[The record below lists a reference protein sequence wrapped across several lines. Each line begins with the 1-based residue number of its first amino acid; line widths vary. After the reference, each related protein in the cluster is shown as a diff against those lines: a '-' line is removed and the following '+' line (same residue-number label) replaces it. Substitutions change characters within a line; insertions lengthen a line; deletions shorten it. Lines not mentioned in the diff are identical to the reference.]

1 MVNFKDSVLGFIL
14 LVLGFFL
21 VYRTVKNKKKDFKD
35 VYGNYISI
43 YVGEVG
49 LILVGM
55 YLFFKELIKLF

>member
-14 LVLGFFL
+14 LALGFFL
-21 VYRTVKNKKKDFKD
+21 VYRTIKNKKKDFKD

-55 YLFFKELIKLF
+55 YSFFKELIKLF

>member
-14 LVLGFFL
+14 LILGFFL
-21 VYRTVKNKKKDFKD
+21 VYRTIKNKKKDFKD

>member
-14 LVLGFFL
+14 LALGFFL
-21 VYRTVKNKKKDFKD
+21 VYRTIKNKKKDFKD